1 MISQGRG
8 KEPAGLRLSPKGDKY
23 RHLDSIIR
31 SSRIVCGAYAIR
43 PYRQGWRLVFLSP
56 FLSLMK
62 EKEAKENQGVRDASQ
77 IWRVPAGDVRDTDPI
92 RHIRPIFPGL
102 GRGLDLLLPSFLLSR
117 EEKKVLAGLRLSPVG
132 AICGAYAIRPYKRG
146 FASRPLS
153 PFLSLMKE
161 KEVKENQGVRDASQ
175 ICRVRDASM

>member
-1 MISQGRG
+1 MIRQGRG
-8 KEPAGLRLSPKGDKY
+8 KEPVGLRLFPKGDKY

-77 IWRVPAGDVRDTDPI
+77 ICRVLAGDVRDTDPI
-92 RHIRPIFPGL
+92 RHIRSIFPGL

-117 EEKKVLAGLRLSPVG
+117 EEKKVLADLCLSPVG
-132 AICGAYAIRPYKRG
+132 ALCGAYA
-146 FASRPLS
+146 FAPLQAGMALGL
-153 PFLSLMKE
+153 PFSFSLL
-161 KEVKENQGVRDASQ
+161 DAPKY
-175 ICRVRDASM
+175 IGRNGLFLR

>member
-1 MISQGRG
+1 MIRQGRG
-8 KEPAGLRLSPKGDKY
+8 KKPVGLRLFPKGDKY
-23 RHLDSIIR
+23 GHLDSIIR

-77 IWRVPAGDVRDTDPI
+77 IYRVPAEDVRDTDPI
-92 RHIRPIFPGL
+92 SHIRPIFPGL

-117 EEKKVLAGLRLSPVG
+117 EEKKVPAGLCLSPVG
-132 AICGAYAIRPYKRG
+132 AICGAYSIRPYKRG
-146 FASRPLS
+146 FAPHLLS
-153 PFLSLMKE
+153 PFPSLMRL
-161 KEVKENQGVRDASQ
+161 N
-175 ICRVRDASM
+175 I